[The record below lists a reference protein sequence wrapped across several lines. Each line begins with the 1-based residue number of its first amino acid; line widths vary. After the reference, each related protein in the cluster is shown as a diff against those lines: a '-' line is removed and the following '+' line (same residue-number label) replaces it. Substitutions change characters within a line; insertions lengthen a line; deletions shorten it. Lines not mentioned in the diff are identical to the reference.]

1 MPVRTKEA
9 SDKVSGI
16 LGRLDKVA
24 AEIQT
29 NHEQWGVPFDT
40 AREVVNNLD
49 KVADKIES
57 AAFGDDSMLKRQAE
71 VLSELRKKNAQV
83 IQRDADEKYM
93 DSFVVDQGVVQ
104 ADADEPY
111 MSAYSDDQSSA
122 VRGGKDSSGKPL
134 TQNAG

>member
-9 SDKVSGI
+9 SEKVSNI

-24 AEIQT
+24 GEIQA

-49 KVADKIES
+49 KVADKIEQ
-57 AAFGDDSMLKRQAE
+57 AAFGEDSMIKRQAE
-71 VLSELRKKNAQV
+71 VLNELKKNAQV
-83 IQRDADEKYM
+83 IQRDSDEKYM
-93 DSFVVDQGVVQ
+93 DSFVTDQGVVQ

-122 VRGGKDSSGKPL
+122 VRGGKDSAGKPL